1 MQPLRSTRR
10 RLHNAARIARV
21 TLIKYT
27 GRAICPALFS
37 VLRNYRSVR
46 TMLFVRAMVNGAR
59 KRSPIMHA
67 EPLYSSAAGKKQL
80 VGTLFI
86 VATPIG
92 NREDITL
99 RALRV
104 LREVAIV
111 AAEDTR
117 HTGQLL
123 AHYGITARFL
133 SLHEHNERARIS
145 SIVSRLDD
153 GDDVALVSDAG
164 TPLIAD
170 PGARLVQAVHA
181 AGHPVVPVPGASALL
196 AASVASGLVTGPF
209 TFVGFLPARGIARRA
224 ALESLRTLP
233 HPIICYEAPHRMG
246 ALLTDARAILGDRRC
261 ALCRELTKIHEE
273 ITVTTLSEALASLDA
288 KPPRGEYVVIIA
300 EAPATAGGTVNVDA
314 LDAIVRSL
322 LASGHSSA
330 AAAKEAAAMTGID
343 RATCYRRA
351 VIVKQLLAP

>member
-1 MQPLRSTRR
+1 
-10 RLHNAARIARV
+10 
-21 TLIKYT
+21 
-27 GRAICPALFS
+27 
-37 VLRNYRSVR
+37 
-46 TMLFVRAMVNGAR
+46 MVNGGR

-67 EPLYSSAAGKKQL
+67 EPLYCSWAGKKYR

-104 LREVAIV
+104 LREVAVV

-123 AHYGITARFL
+123 AHYGIAARYL
-133 SLHEHNERARIS
+133 SLHEHNERERAQ
-145 SIVSRLDD
+145 SIVARLDA

-170 PGARLVQAVHA
+170 PGARLVRAVRA

-196 AASVASGLVTGPF
+196 AAAVASGLVTGSF
-209 TFVGFLPARGIARRA
+209 TFVGFLPPKRAARRA
-224 ALESLRTLP
+224 ALESLRALP
-233 HPIICYEAPHRMG
+233 HPVICYEAPHRLG
-246 ALLTDARAILGDRRC
+246 ALLADARDILGDRPC
-261 ALCRELTKIHEE
+261 ALCRELTKVYEE
-273 ITVTTLSEALASLDA
+273 IAVTSIGEALASLDA

-300 EAPATAGGTVNVDA
+300 EAPAADPVNIDEDELTAV
-314 LDAIVRSL
+314 LQSL
-322 LASGHSSA
+322 LASGLSPA
-330 AAAKEAAAMTGID
+330 AAAKVAAATTGID
-343 RATCYRRA
+343 RAACYSRA
-351 VIVKQLLAP
+351 VAVKQLSAPDRA